1 MNVDMKKISLILILL
16 FSISIIAQ
24 AQSFTTF
31 KESQETVGKITT
43 QRGPSSVNWFDGGE
57 KYSYYQTNTETKK
70 REIRSFQPS
79 KKKDELIFDGE
90 GLMIPG
96 TETPFTYSSF
106 QWSADS
112 KFLLFKSNFRPIY
125 RNSGIADFYLYNV
138 STKELTLAAKDA
150 RTAQLSPD
158 GKMMG
163 FERGGNLFIREI
175 ASDVETQ
182 LTNDASEHIFNGHF
196 GWVYEEEFGL
206 YQAWEWSPDSKYI
219 AYWQEDENQVPEF
232 QMTDYE
238 SQRPDYTKI
247 RFPKVG
253 DPNPTVKIGVITIA
267 DKSQKWLDVNETG
280 EYYIPRI
287 NWTGKDHFLS
297 VMVLNRKQNHL
308 KIHFFDV
315 RDGSGKLVV
324 EEESKA
330 WIDVYDFFAGI
341 SHFIFFPSNGKEFFW
356 ISERDGFQHLYRFD
370 YNGKLLNQVTSGNY
384 EVTFV
389 HGFDEKKNLIYYSST
404 EVSPL
409 NRQLYVVRYD
419 GKKKELVTKEEGR
432 HRINLSPNGRYFID
446 SYSSAKKPLTVELW
460 DARKQKII
468 TNLADNSVSFSEVA
482 DKISLREFFT
492 FTTTDGQSLDG
503 YLLKPHNFDSTKV
516 YPLMLDIYGGP
527 GAQSVYNEFGVSAWQ
542 QFLLE
547 HGYVIASVNNR
558 GSGGYGGVFE
568 KVVYKQ
574 MGKYEAFDFVETANY
589 LSTKSWISSE
599 NRAIRGHSY
608 GGFMSS
614 FTMANHSGAF
624 KAAIVAAPVTD
635 WRLYDSIYSERYMDI
650 LADNNDGYTATCV
663 TTNAAKVT
671 GKILLVH
678 STMDE
683 NVHVQH
689 SFQLVTALTS
699 AGIDADLRIY
709 PKGNHGVAYNGASYQ
724 LLYGKVYFDFLEEQ
738 LK

>member
-1 MNVDMKKISLILILL
+1 MKKISLVLILL
-16 FSISIIAQ
+16 LS
-24 AQSFTTF
+24 TTF
-31 KESQETVGKITT
+31 LTHAQTFASFQEAQKVVGQITT

-57 KYSYYQTNTETKK
+57 KYSYYLTNPETKK
-70 REIRSFQPS
+70 REIRSYQPS
-79 KKKDELIFDGE
+79 KKTDALIFDGE
-90 GLMIPG
+90 GITFPDS
-96 TETPFTYSSF
+96 ETPFTYSSF

-112 KFLLFKSNFRPIY
+112 KFLFFKSNFRPIY

-138 STKELTLAAKDA
+138 KDKSLVLAAKDA
-150 RTAQLSPD
+150 RTAELSPN
-158 GKMMG
+158 GLLMG
-163 FERGGNLFIREI
+163 FERGGNLFVREM
-175 ASDVETQ
+175 ASGVETQ
-182 LTNDASEHIFNGHF
+182 LTNDATDHIFNGHF

-206 YQAWEWSPDSKYI
+206 FQAWEWSPDSKYI

-232 QMTDYE
+232 QMTDFE
-238 SQRPDYTKI
+238 GDHAEYTKI
-247 RFPKVG
+247 RYPQVG
-253 DPNPTVKIGVITIA
+253 DPNPTVKIGVITLA
-267 DKSQKWLDVNETG
+267 DKSQKWLNIQETG

-287 NWTGKDHFLS
+287 NWTGKSGVLS

-308 KIHFFDV
+308 KINFFDV
-315 RDGSGKLVV
+315 LTGTSNLVV

-370 YNGKLLNQVTSGNY
+370 YSGKLLNQVTKGNY

-389 HGFDEKKNLIYYSST
+389 HGFDEQKSLIYFSST

-419 GKKKELVTKEEGR
+419 GKKKELVTKEDGR
-432 HRINLSPNGRYFID
+432 HRIDLSPNGRYFID
-446 SYSSAKKPLTVELW
+446 SYSNANQPLTVNLW

-468 TNLADNSVSFSEVA
+468 TNLADNSASFAKVA
-482 DKISLREFFT
+482 NKISLREFFT

-503 YLLKPHNFDSTKV
+503 YLIKPHNFDSTKV
-516 YPLMLDIYGGP
+516 YPLVLDIYGGP

-542 QFLLE
+542 QFLLSN
-547 HGYVIASVNNR
+547 GYVIASVNNR

-574 MGKYEAFDFVETANY
+574 LGKYESYDFVETANF
-589 LSTKSWISSE
+589 LSQKSWISSE

-614 FTMANHSGAF
+614 FTMANHPGAF
-624 KAAIVAAPVTD
+624 KAGIVAAPVTN
-635 WRLYDSIYSERYMDI
+635 WKYYDSIYAERYMDI
-650 LADNNDGYTATCV
+650 LSDNADGYETSSV
-663 TTNAAKVT
+663 MKNASKVT

-683 NVHVQH
+683 NVHVQN

-709 PKGNHGVAYNGASYQ
+709 PPGNHSVAYNGPSYQ
-724 LLYGKVYFDFLEEQ
+724 LLYGKVYFDFLEKN
-738 LK
+738 LKN